1 MKNFLLITNKYKD
14 ADLTLTEQVVAF
26 LRERDAKCQ
35 VLADLEDN
43 YEELPVLEEETE
55 CILVIGGDGTML
67 QAARVVAGK
76 QIPMI
81 GINKGTLGFL
91 TEIEIS
97 DLEQSLLQ
105 ILQNDFEITER
116 MMLKGEIYHG
126 EEKVKESLALN
137 DLVITRSGISRI
149 IECKIWVNGKVMN
162 IYHGDGMIVATP
174 TGSTG
179 YNLSAGG
186 PVVCP
191 KADIVLLTPIC
202 PHTLG
207 ARSTVLVPS
216 DDLWIEIGTVR
227 KTQREEAMVT
237 FDGQTGLNL
246 TPGDRIHVRPAE
258 EKLHLIKL
266 REHNFYEILRNKLKS
281 QTDIEGISK

>member
-1 MKNFLLITNKYKD
+1 MKNFLLISNKYKD
-14 ADLTLTEQVVAF
+14 ADLALTQRVVGF
-26 LRERDAKCQ
+26 LKDHHAVCH
-35 VLADLEDN
+35 VLADLESDYN
-43 YEELPVLEEETE
+43 ELPIPDGETE

-67 QAARVVAGK
+67 QAARVIAGK
-76 QIPMI
+76 KIPMI

-91 TEIEIS
+91 TEIEIG
-97 DLEQSLLQ
+97 DLEESLLQ
-105 ILQNDFEITER
+105 ILEDDFEITER

-126 EEKVKESLALN
+126 ENKIQESLALN
-137 DLVITRSGISRI
+137 DMVVTRSGISRI

-202 PHTLG
+202 PHTMG

-216 DDLWIEIGTVR
+216 DDLWIEIGKVR
-227 KTQREEAMVT
+227 KTQKEEAIAT
-237 FDGQTGLNL
+237 FDGQTGVNL
-246 TPGDRIHVRPAE
+246 TPGDRIHVRPAD
-258 EKLHLIKL
+258 EKLFLIKL

-281 QTDIEGISK
+281 QPEV

>member
-1 MKNFLLITNKYKD
+1 MRNFLLITNKFKD
-14 ADLTLTEQVVAF
+14 ADLNVTNRVVSYLHEKEAV
-26 LRERDAKCQ
+26 CH
-35 VLADLEDN
+35 VLSELGSQ
-43 YEELPVLEEETE
+43 YEELPKLDETIE

-76 QIPMI
+76 KIPMI

-97 DLEQSLLQ
+97 ELEEALDR
-105 ILQNDFEITER
+105 ILEDDYEIVER

-126 EEKVKESLALN
+126 DELISQSLALN

-149 IECKIWVNGKVMN
+149 IECKIWVNGKPMN
-162 IYHGDGMIVATP
+162 VYQGDGLIVATP

-191 KADIVLLTPIC
+191 EADIILITPIC
-202 PHTLG
+202 PHSMG
-207 ARSTVLVPS
+207 ARCTVLAPN
-216 DDLWIEIGTVR
+216 DDIWIELGTMK
-227 KTQREEAMVT
+227 KTQKEEAIAT
-237 FDGQTGLNL
+237 FDGQTGVYL
-246 TPGDRIHVRPAE
+246 TPEDRIHVRPAT
-258 EKLHLIKL
+258 EKLYLLKM
-266 REHNFYEILRNKLKS
+266 RENNFYEILRNKLKK
-281 QTDIEGISK
+281 QQEV

>member
-1 MKNFLLITNKYKD
+1 MKNFLLISNKYKD
-14 ADLTLTEQVVAF
+14 ADLALTHRVVEF
-26 LRERDAKCQ
+26 LKSHDAVCH
-35 VLADLEDN
+35 VLADLESN
-43 YEELPVLEEETE
+43 YKELPISDGETE

-67 QAARVVAGK
+67 QAARVIAGK
-76 QIPMI
+76 KIPMI

-91 TEIEIS
+91 TEIEIGA
-97 DLEQSLLQ
+97 LEESLLQ
-105 ILQNDFEITER
+105 ILEDDFEITER

-126 EEKVKESLALN
+126 EDKIQESLALN
-137 DLVITRSGISRI
+137 DMVVTRSGISRI

-202 PHTLG
+202 PHTMG

-216 DDLWIEIGTVR
+216 DDLWIEIGKVR
-227 KTQREEAMVT
+227 KTQTEEAIAT
-237 FDGQTGLNL
+237 FDGQTGVNL
-246 TPGDRIHVRPAE
+246 TPGDRIHVRPAD
-258 EKLHLIKL
+258 EKLLLIKL
-266 REHNFYEILRNKLKS
+266 REHNFYEILRNKLKT
-281 QTDIEGISK
+281 QPEV